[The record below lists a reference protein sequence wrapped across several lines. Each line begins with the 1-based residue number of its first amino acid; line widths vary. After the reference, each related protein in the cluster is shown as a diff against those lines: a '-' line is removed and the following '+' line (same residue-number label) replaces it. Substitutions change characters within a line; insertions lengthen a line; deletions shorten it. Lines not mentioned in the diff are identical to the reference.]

1 MYWAILAIFA
11 GLARANTQEDDTAGI
26 FGSENE
32 WKTGY
37 VTVGGDDDEMFYW
50 LIRS

>member
-1 MYWAILAIFA
+1 MYKAILAIFA

-26 FGSENE
+26 FGSDNE

-37 VTVGGDDDEMFYW
+37 VAVDENQDEIFYW